1 PHRSRAPELRP
12 AARHPAVIGKDAVM
26 PVIVTFDVFSALT
39 DSRSGG
45 SAALQTLSDAHG
57 WSTSGPELYDIWDA
71 ENKENHRAV
80 ERWVL
85 PFADLSVLA
94 IRAAL
99 SKLGLPDD
107 NAVSISSD
115 LLDSTTDW
123 PLWPDVSAASLGELP
138 ATGLGLL
145 SNIDDELLAG
155 TAAMRLG
162 VFDPDLVVTS
172 QRAQA
177 HKPSRAIYHRATEL
191 LGPFVHVASSA
202 RDVRGA
208 GDSGLAC
215 IRLERPGHRLDPA
228 GPLPRW
234 TVSSVHSLAG
244 AVQEAGESEDH
255 SDHQN

>member
-1 PHRSRAPELRP
+1 MA
-12 AARHPAVIGKDAVM
+12 
-26 PVIVTFDVFSALT
+26 VIVTFDVFSALT

-45 SAALQTLSDAHG
+45 SATLQTVSDAQG
-57 WSTSGPELYDIWDA
+57 WSTSGSELYDTWDA
-71 ENKENHRAV
+71 VNEESHRAV
-80 ERWVL
+80 ERWM

-94 IRAAL
+94 MRAAL

-107 NAVSISSD
+107 KADSMSRD
-115 LLDSTTDW
+115 LLDSMTDW
-123 PLWPDVSAASLGELP
+123 PLWPDVSAESLGELP
-138 ATGLGLL
+138 ASGLGLL

-177 HKPSRAIYHRATEL
+177 YKPAPGLYHRAAEL

-208 GDSGLAC
+208 VGAGTAC
-215 IRLERPGHRLDPA
+215 IRLHRPGHSLDATGPA
-228 GPLPRW
+228 PKWTAESVNELGQLVPLAA
-234 TVSSVHSLAG
+234 S
-244 AVQEAGESEDH
+244 Q
-255 SDHQN
+255 